1 MEKFF
6 ATCPRGLER
15 VLAAELAQLGADS
28 VQAVDGGVGFAGELA
43 TCYAII
49 V

>member
-15 VLAAELAQLGADS
+15 VLAAELSQLGADS
-28 VQAVDGGVGFAGELA
+28 IQRARHLLRR
-43 TCYAII
+43 
-49 V
+49 